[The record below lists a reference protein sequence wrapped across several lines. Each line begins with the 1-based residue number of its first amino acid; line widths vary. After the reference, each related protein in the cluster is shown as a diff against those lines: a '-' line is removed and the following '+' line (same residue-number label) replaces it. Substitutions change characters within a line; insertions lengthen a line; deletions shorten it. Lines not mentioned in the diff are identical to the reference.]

1 MQRNAIFEFGV
12 GMLEGCEYRIM
23 FICPQSF
30 WIHLA
35 ITHTTPSEHLLFKF
49 LPIGMKF
56 LTIISIHFDME
67 NAMVVFLSVLE
78 NIALIVLPFFFSF
91 ILKKL
96 RGCEIV
102 HY

>member
-30 WIHLA
+30 WNHLA
-35 ITHTTPSEHLLFKF
+35 ITYTTPSKHLLFKF
-49 LPIGMKF
+49 L
-56 LTIISIHFDME
+56 TIIFIHFDME

-78 NIALIVLPFFFSF
+78 NIALIVLPFYFLH
-91 ILKKL
+91 IEKAW
-96 RGCEIV
+96 RV
-102 HY
+102 